1 MKLIQKIIQVG
12 FATCA
17 LASASL
23 PALSWTVWPNVDF
36 EWYANVGKDP
46 GNTMLDER
54 YPAPRPGY
62 VWAPG
67 QYARAPNGDTQW
79 VAGRWVR
86 DEYEQHIATFTVPAG
101 AMVASGPTVL
111 RDRDGNVIPTN
122 PEAYP
127 VDSARR

>member
-1 MKLIQKIIQVG
+1 MKLIQKIIHVG

-36 EWYANVGKDP
+36 EWYANVGKAP
-46 GNTMLDER
+46 ANTMLDER

-62 VWAPG
+62 VWAPA
-67 QYARAPNGDTQW
+67 QYTRAPNGDTQY

-86 DEYEQHIATFTVPAG
+86 DEYEAHIATITVPAG
-101 AMVASGPTVL
+101 AMVASGPATL
-111 RDRDGNVIPTN
+111 RDKDGNVIPTN

-127 VDSARR
+127 VDSVRR